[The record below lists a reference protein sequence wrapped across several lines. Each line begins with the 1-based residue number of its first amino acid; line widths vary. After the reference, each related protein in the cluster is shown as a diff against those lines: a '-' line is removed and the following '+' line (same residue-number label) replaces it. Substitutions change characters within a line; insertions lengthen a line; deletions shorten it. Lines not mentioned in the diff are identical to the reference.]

1 MAGDCSRYGVCPS
14 FVGLGRWPFRRAV
27 NGPAPAK
34 MRRESALSTLATRV
48 PEGLPKGKGA
58 SSALGNL
65 SQAVYGLAHR
75 APDDFETHPR
85 YAGGYARAIFAPG
98 VFV

>member
-14 FVGLGRWPFRRAV
+14 FVGLGRWPFRGAV

-34 MRRESALSTLATRV
+34 MRRESALSTLATR
-48 PEGLPKGKGA
+48 
-58 SSALGNL
+58 NL